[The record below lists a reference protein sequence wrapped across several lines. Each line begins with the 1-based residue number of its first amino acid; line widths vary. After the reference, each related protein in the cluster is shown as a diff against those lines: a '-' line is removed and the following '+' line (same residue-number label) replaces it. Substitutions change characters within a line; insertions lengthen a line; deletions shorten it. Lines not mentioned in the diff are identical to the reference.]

1 VIDRRTLIVAA
12 AASLLAARWPARAQ
26 APGRVHRIGFLSP
39 TLMPPSPSV
48 LDALR
53 DGLRQHG
60 YVEGRNLVLEF
71 RFAEFKLDRLPALAS
86 ELVHQKADL
95 LLTSA
100 GPATHAAMQAT
111 RTLPIVMIA
120 VGNPVEQGLVASL
133 ARPGGN
139 VTGLAFGVGAD
150 AFAKSLELL
159 QQALP
164 AIRRVAVLRNPA
176 PRGAQLLAAPV
187 QAAAAALGL
196 ETKFFEAR
204 EPGHFDEAFAAIG
217 RERVD
222 ALLALS
228 DPMFNINR
236 VRLAELAAA
245 HRVPAMWGSKEHV
258 VAGGLMAYGP
268 DVFDLFR
275 RAATFVDRIFKG
287 ARPADLPVEQPT
299 KFELAVNVRVARTL
313 GVTLSPAILARA
325 DEVVQ

>member
-1 VIDRRTLIVAA
+1 MDRRTLICAA
-12 AASLLAARWPARAQ
+12 AASLLAAPLGARAQ
-26 APGRVHRIGFLSP
+26 VPGRVRRIGFLSP
-39 TLMPPSPSV
+39 TRMPPSPSPI
-48 LDALR
+48 DALR

-60 YVEGRNLVLEF
+60 HVEGRNLALEF

-86 ELVHQKADL
+86 ELVQQKVDL

-100 GPATHAAMQAT
+100 GPATRAAMRAT
-111 RTLPIVMIA
+111 HTLPIVMIA

-139 VTGLAFGVGAD
+139 VTGLAFGVGSEI
-150 AFAKSLELL
+150 FAKALELL
-159 QQALP
+159 KQALP
-164 AIRRVAVLRNPA
+164 AARRIAALHNPESRGTTVLKDFV
-176 PRGAQLLAAPV
+176 QSAAG
-187 QAAAAALGL
+187 ALGL
-196 ETKFFEAR
+196 ELKFFGAS
-204 EPGHFDEAFAAIG
+204 EPGQFDEAFAAIG
-217 RERVD
+217 RERSD

-245 HRVPAMWGSKEHV
+245 HRLPAMWGSKEHV
-258 VAGGLMAYGP
+258 TAGGLMAYGP
-268 DVFDLFR
+268 DVSDIFR

-299 KFELAVNVRVARTL
+299 KFELAVNVRVARAL
-313 GVTLSPAILARA
+313 GVTLAPVFLARA